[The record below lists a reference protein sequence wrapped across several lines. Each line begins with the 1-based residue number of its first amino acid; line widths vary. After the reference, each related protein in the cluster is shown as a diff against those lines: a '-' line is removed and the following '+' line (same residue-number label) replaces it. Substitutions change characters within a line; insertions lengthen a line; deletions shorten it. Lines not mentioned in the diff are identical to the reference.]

1 VGGSAPTNGATGG
14 DGFSSGGRMSPQRA
28 DVALMNEC
36 GRDFYMAARAATTNS
51 FGGARSRGWAERGR
65 GPQAL
70 AGQHTA

>member
-1 VGGSAPTNGATGG
+1 
-14 DGFSSGGRMSPQRA
+14 MSPQRA